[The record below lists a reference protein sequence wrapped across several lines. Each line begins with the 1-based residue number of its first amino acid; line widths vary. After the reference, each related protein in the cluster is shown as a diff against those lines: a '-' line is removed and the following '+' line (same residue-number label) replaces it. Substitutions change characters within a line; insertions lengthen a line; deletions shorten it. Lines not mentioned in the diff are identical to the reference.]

1 MKLQFPKPINW
12 IDFLRFKYGYDHLT
26 VSMAQELHQAL
37 CRAESDLGAVLGPE
51 YAGMKARNMECRL
64 RIRAMC
70 QDPLNTW
77 TGTIEAR
84 LILIRHYADRQR
96 LHFHLNPLTNRYE
109 STNPTTHSSCLHG
122 SGRPRNDE
130 PVAVPI

>member
-1 MKLQFPKPINW
+1 MKTQFPQPINW
-12 IDFLRFKYGYDHLT
+12 IEFLQFQYGYDHLT
-26 VSMAQELHQAL
+26 VNMAQELHLAL
-37 CRAESDLGAVLGPE
+37 CRAESDSGAVLGPK

-64 RIRAMC
+64 RIRCMC
-70 QDPLNTW
+70 QEPLNNW

-109 STNPTTHSSCLHG
+109 STNRTTHAPCLHG

-130 PVAVPI
+130 SVAVPI